1 MKNSVGYYIQQ
12 QTQNVKNSV
21 TVYSGLSFGTSVLIK
36 ICLLRSNAMSIGGGG
51 GGGGEGKKR
60 EGAGIK
66 AASASKTLA
75 SILDQCGIRSQK
87 ILHF

>member
-1 MKNSVGYYIQQ
+1 MKNSVGYYRQQ

-36 ICLLRSNAMSIGGGG
+36 ICLLRSNAMSIGGE
-51 GGGGEGKKR
+51 GGGEGKKR